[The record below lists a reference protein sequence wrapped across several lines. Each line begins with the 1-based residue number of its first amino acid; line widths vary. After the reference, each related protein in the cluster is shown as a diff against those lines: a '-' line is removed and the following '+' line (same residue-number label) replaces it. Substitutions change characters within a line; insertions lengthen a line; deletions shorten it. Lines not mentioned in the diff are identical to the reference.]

1 MPRPGVSISRESHDG
16 SGSHPGAP
24 SRHVRWIGD
33 GLETLSGHSG
43 SDTPLP
49 VKGLAALAFFLVF
62 TVLIATGM
70 VLGVHGN
77 SKGWWIMVASLVAYL
92 GFFIKKGC
100 LTQAH

>member
-1 MPRPGVSISRESHDG
+1 MLRFIREGSRRVPQPE
-16 SGSHPGAP
+16 A
-24 SRHVRWIGD
+24 
-33 GLETLSGHSG
+33 LETLSGAAI
-43 SDTPLP
+43 SDTSVP

-62 TVLIATGM
+62 TVLIAAGM
-70 VLGVHGN
+70 VMGVHGN

>member
-1 MPRPGVSISRESHDG
+1 MCDG
-16 SGSHPGAP
+16 LET
-24 SRHVRWIGD
+24 RWIGD

-43 SDTPLP
+43 SDNPLR

-77 SKGWWIMVASLVAYL
+77 SKGWWMMVASLVAYL